1 MNQALPTLF
10 AHQGGWDESLFAL
23 APVVVFAVLLLL
35 ARRRVRDVED
45 EGAEHGETEDGRTT
59 E

>member
-1 MNQALPTLF
+1 MNHALPTLF

-35 ARRRVRDVED
+35 ARRRVGDLED
-45 EGAEHGETEDGRTT
+45 EHAKHPESQDD
-59 E
+59 